1 VGTVTVNQTSILSDT
16 DNGEAGNNTGTSSEV
31 YIQGSLSW
39 GARANATSPEGV
51 IALTDTNANAST
63 GGDHIGV
70 WIKCFQA
77 ALVNDLEIA
86 FSDRT
91 GTSGGNNIG
100 NNYSAITA
108 DTSLP
113 PEGGWQRIWV
123 NMSQIPLTGSGSG
136 TGIGATRVQGGNI
149 ALNNINAVGAFASFT
164 STFAVNFLNLYVDGA
179 DFLSSGT
186 SAFTLT
192 GASSVFT
199 DMSTEDNTNAH
210 GVFRSSGGTS
220 FEAYAPVQ
228 IGSAT
233 ATAFTD
239 TGSTVIFPVQNICS
253 DDFMG
258 LTIDISNASSSARF
272 TRTTIQSAD
281 TRTTG
286 EKRGKLEI
294 SGSAGSATFTDCN
307 LLDLISVTLNNG
319 VVVDGGQIRT
329 RLVSQNGA
337 EIKNG
342 AIRLQNNTANSN
354 NSGIVNSTFGTN
366 SGLHDVN
373 IIAAVETGTQKHAL
387 EINQSVTLTNIRF
400 TGYDSG
406 TDANGGSTGNA
417 SSAIISNAASDIT
430 ITCDGTTVTS
440 EVTVLQN
447 GTGAVTVVGQPVNF
461 TLNALKDGTE
471 VRLIEAATNSSI
483 CGVETVEDARLSSTG
498 IDNGFGTV
506 TVTGSTDNNTFN
518 FAYQYGGS
526 PTNIFAAII
535 SGSSFEIIYQDFVLG
550 ADDFSTS
557 IAQQD
562 DRNFNNPA

>member
-1 VGTVTVNQTSILSDT
+1 MSDA
-16 DNGEAGNNTGTSSEV
+16 DNGEAGNNTGVSSEV
-31 YIQGSLSW
+31 YIEGSLAW

-51 IALTDTNANAST
+51 IALTATSSNAST
-63 GGDHIGV
+63 SGDHIGV
-70 WIKCFQA
+70 WVKCFQA
-77 ALVNDLEIA
+77 ALVNNLEIA

-100 NNYSAITA
+100 TNYTAITA

-123 NMSQIPLTGSGSG
+123 SMGVIPISGSGGG

-149 ALNNINAVGAFASFT
+149 NTNNINAVGAFASFT

-179 DFLSSGT
+179 DFLAADT
-186 SAFTLT
+186 PAFTLT

-210 GVFRSSGGTS
+210 GVFRSAGGTAY
-220 FEAYAPVQ
+220 EAYAPIQ

-239 TGSTVIFPVQNICS
+239 TGSTVTFPVQNICDS
-253 DDFMG
+253 TYMG
-258 LTIDISNASSSARF
+258 ITFDITNASSSAVL

-281 TRTTG
+281 KRTSG
-286 EKRGKLEI
+286 ARRGSFTV
-294 SGSAGSATFTDCN
+294 SGSAGSVTLTDCN
-307 LLDLISVTLNNG
+307 LLDLNSIDLNNN
-319 VVVDGGQIRT
+319 VVVDGGQLRT
-329 RLVSQNGA
+329 STLDQSGA

-342 AIRLQNNTANSN
+342 AIRLQNNTATSL
-354 NSGIVNSTFGTN
+354 NSGILNSTFGTT

-373 IIAAVETGTQKHAL
+373 IIAAAETGTQKHAL

-400 TGYDSG
+400 TGYSTG

-430 ITCDGTTVTS
+430 ITCDGTTVAS

-447 GTGAVTVVGQPVNF
+447 GAGAVTVVGQPRNF
-461 TLNALKDGTE
+461 ELTGLKDRTE
-471 VRLIEAATNSSI
+471 VRLINSATNTEI
-483 CGVETVEDARLSSTG
+483 AGVENVIGGVGTG
-498 IDNGFGTV
+498 INNGGGTV
-506 TVTGSTDNNTFN
+506 TVSGTTDNNTFN
-518 FAYQYGGS
+518 YAYQYS
-526 PTNIFAAII
+526 SDVNIDVAIL
-535 SGSSFEIIYQDFVLG
+535 SSSTYQVIYLEQSLLDS
-550 ADDFSTS
+550 DKS
-557 IAQQD
+557 IPIQQRI
-562 DRNFNNPA
+562 DRNSNL

>member
-1 VGTVTVNQTSILSDT
+1 MGTVTVNQTSILSDT
-16 DNGEAGNNTGTSSEV
+16 DNGEAGNNTGVSSEV
-31 YIQGSLSW
+31 YIEGSLAW

-51 IALTDTNANAST
+51 IALTSTAANAST
-63 GGDHIGV
+63 GHIGV
-70 WIKCFQA
+70 WVKVFQA
-77 ALVNDLEIA
+77 ALVNNLEIA

-100 NNYSAITA
+100 TNYTAITA

-123 NMSQIPLTGSGSG
+123 DMATVPTTGSGGG

-149 ALNNINAVGAFASFT
+149 ATNNINAVGAFASFT
-164 STFAVNFLNLYVDGA
+164 NTFSVNFLNLYVDGA

-210 GVFRSSGGTS
+210 GVFRSAGGTS
-220 FEAYAPVQ
+220 YEAYAPVQ

-239 TGSTVIFPVQNICS
+239 TGSTVTFPVQNICS
-253 DDFMG
+253 STYMG
-258 LTIDISNASSSARF
+258 ITFDITNASSSAVL

-281 TRTTG
+281 KRTTG
-286 EKRGKLEI
+286 AKRGQLTI
-294 SGSAGSATFTDCN
+294 SGSAGSVTFTDCS
-307 LLDLISVTLNNG
+307 LLDLGGITLNNN
-319 VVVDGGQIRT
+319 VVVDGGQLRT
-329 RLVSQNGA
+329 FVLRQNGA

-342 AIRLQNNTANSN
+342 AIRLSNNTAGGN
-354 NSGIVNSTFGTN
+354 NSGILNSTFGTT

-373 IIAAVETGTQKHAL
+373 IIAAAETGTQQHAL
-387 EINQSVTLTNIRF
+387 EINESVTLTNIRF
-400 TGYDSG
+400 TGYSTG

-430 ITCDGTTVTS
+430 ITCDGTTVAS

-447 GTGAVTVVGQPVNF
+447 GAGAVTVVGQPRNF
-461 TLNALKDGTE
+461 ELTGLKDRTE
-471 VRLIEAATNSSI
+471 VRLVNSSTNTEI
-483 CGVETVEDARLSSTG
+483 AGVENVIGGVGTG
-498 IDNGFGTV
+498 INNGGGTV
-506 TVTGSTDNNTFN
+506 TVTGTTDDNTFN
-518 FAYQYGGS
+518 YAYQYS
-526 PTNIFAAII
+526 SDTNIFAAIL
-535 SGSSFEIIYQDFVLG
+535 SSSTYEVIYLNSTL
-550 ADDFSTS
+550 ADSNKS
-557 IAQQD
+557 IPVQQQI
-562 DRNFNNPA
+562 DRNSNL